1 MASFAFVR
9 RSFENIELGNGYAK
23 VKEIM
28 LLLLLLVFLQPL
40 VVVQVVDPELL
51 VLDGELDAV
60 LDLVQ
65 ANDGVLKKKII
76 LTNQN
81 CLY

>member
-1 MASFAFVR
+1 
-9 RSFENIELGNGYAK
+9 
-23 VKEIM
+23 M

-65 ANDGVLKKKII
+65 ANDGVLKKKS
-76 LTNQN
+76 
-81 CLY
+81 Y